1 MEKSI
6 VSTETMVSLKG
17 VIKHFGPITALRG
30 IDLELKRGCCLG
42 IFGPNG
48 AGKTTLLSIL
58 ATLARP
64 SAGTVRIAGYDVVKE
79 GEKVRPLLGV
89 LSHRTFLYG
98 HLTAY
103 ENLQFYGRMFGLK
116 TLAERITEV
125 LQVVD
130 LVTYAHQLVRTYSR
144 GMQQRL
150 AIARTILHH
159 PQLLLLDEP
168 YTALDT
174 HAVSRL
180 HDLIGH
186 LHAES
191 CTIVMITHDLHRG
204 LDVCDEIAIQCR
216 GKIVYRGLSL
226 GTDIQEFEKLYS
238 AYVR

>member
-1 MEKSI
+1 
-6 VSTETMVSLKG
+6 MVHLTG
-17 VIKHFGPITALRG
+17 VIKHFGTITALRG
-30 IDLELKRGCCLG
+30 IDLELQRGCCLG

-48 AGKTTLLSIL
+48 AGKTTLLRIL

-64 SAGTVRIAGYDVVKE
+64 SAGTVRIAGYDAVKE

-116 TLAERITEV
+116 KLPERITEV
-125 LQVVD
+125 LHAVD
-130 LVTYAHQLVRTYSR
+130 LATYAHQLVGTYSR

-150 AIARTILHH
+150 AIARAILHH

-168 YTALDT
+168 YTGLDYQ
-174 HAVSRL
+174 AASRL
-180 HDLIGH
+180 HDLIAH

-191 CTIVMITHDLHRG
+191 CTIIMSTHDLHRG
-204 LDVCDEIAIQCR
+204 LDLYDEVAIQRR

-226 GTDIQEFEKLYS
+226 GTDIQEFEQLYS

>member
-1 MEKSI
+1 M
-6 VSTETMVSLKG
+6 STETMVHLKG
-17 VIKHFGPITALRG
+17 VIKHFGTITALRG

-48 AGKTTLLSIL
+48 AGKTTLLRIL

-98 HLTAY
+98 HLTAH

-116 TLAERITEV
+116 KLAERITEV
-125 LQVVD
+125 LQAVD
-130 LVTYAHQLVRTYSR
+130 LVTHAHQLVRTYSR

-150 AIARTILHH
+150 AIARAVLHY
-159 PQLLLLDEP
+159 PKLLLLDEP
-168 YTALDT
+168 YTGLDK

-180 HDLIGH
+180 HDLITH
-186 LHAES
+186 LHSES
-191 CTIVMITHDLHRG
+191 CTIIVSTHDLHRG
-204 LDVCDEIAIQCR
+204 LDLYDEIAIQCR
-216 GKIVYRGLSL
+216 GKIVYRGPSL
-226 GTDIQEFEKLYS
+226 GADVQEFEQLYS
-238 AYVR
+238 AYVE

>member
-1 MEKSI
+1 
-6 VSTETMVSLKG
+6 MVHLKG
-17 VIKHFGPITALRG
+17 VVKHFSTITALRG
-30 IDLELKRGCCLG
+30 IDLELRRGCCLG

-48 AGKTTLLSIL
+48 AGKTTLLRIL

-64 SAGTVRIAGYDVVKE
+64 SAGTVRIAGYDVAKE

-98 HLTAY
+98 HLTAH

-116 TLAERITEV
+116 KLAERITEV
-125 LQVVD
+125 LQAVD

-150 AIARTILHH
+150 AIARAILHY

-168 YTALDT
+168 YTGLDK

-180 HDLIGH
+180 HDLIVR

-191 CTIVMITHDLHRG
+191 CTIIMSTHDLPRG
-204 LDVCDEIAIQCR
+204 LDACDEIAIQCR
-216 GKIVYRGLSL
+216 GKIVYRGPSL
-226 GTDIQEFEKLYS
+226 ETDVQEFEQLYS
-238 AYVR
+238 AYVG